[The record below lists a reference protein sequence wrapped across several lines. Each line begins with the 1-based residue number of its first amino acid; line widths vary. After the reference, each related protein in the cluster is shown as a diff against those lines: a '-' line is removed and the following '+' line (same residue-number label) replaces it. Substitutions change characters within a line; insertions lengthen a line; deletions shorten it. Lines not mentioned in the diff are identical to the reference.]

1 MSIETSNVVAAID
14 GTQISTAVC
23 DLAAWSALAM
33 QAPLEILHVL
43 DKSQYPTTP
52 DYSGN
57 IGLGSRSALLDELSS
72 LDVKRGKLALEQGRL
87 MMEEARERAIRDGVV
102 KPVMNQRHGSLMD
115 TLTEMEERIRLLV
128 MGKHDE
134 NLGDHT
140 GSILENVVRTL
151 HHPILVAAPTFSAP
165 KHVMLAF
172 DGSETTRKGV
182 EMVAQSPLFNG
193 LPCHLVMVGEDNSAH
208 RIQLDWAKE
217 VMDEAGF
224 EAPASLMEGEVEKV
238 LCDYRA
244 AHNIDMLIMGAYGHS
259 TIRRFLVGSTTTNVI
274 RGASVPV
281 LLLR

>member
-14 GTQISTAVC
+14 GTQVSTAVC
-23 DLAAWSALAM
+23 DLAAWAALAM

-72 LDVKRGKLALEQGRL
+72 LDVKRGKLALEQGRIV
-87 MMEEARERAIRDGVV
+87 MEEARERAIKDGVA
-102 KPVMNQRHGSLMD
+102 KPVLNQRHGSLVD
-115 TLTEMEERIRLLV
+115 TLIEMEERIRLLV

-140 GSILENVVRTL
+140 GSMLESVVRTL
-151 HHPILVAAPTFSAP
+151 HRPILIVGESFAPP
-165 KHVMLAF
+165 KRVMLAF

-182 EMVAQSPLFNG
+182 EMVAQSPLFKG
-193 LPCHLVMVGEDNSAH
+193 LPCHLVMVGEDNTH
-208 RIQLDWAKE
+208 NRIQLDWATE
-217 VMDEAGF
+217 VMGEAGF
-224 EAPASLMEGEVEKV
+224 DAPDTLVNGEVEKV

-244 AHNIDMLIMGAYGHS
+244 SHDIDMLIMGAYGHS

>member
-14 GTQISTAVC
+14 GTQVSTAVC
-23 DLAAWSALAM
+23 DLAAWAALAM

-43 DKSQYPTTP
+43 DKSQYPATP

-87 MMEEARERAIRDGVV
+87 MMEEARERAIIDGVA
-102 KPVMNQRHGSLMD
+102 KPVLNQRHGSLVD
-115 TLTEMEERIRLLV
+115 TLMEMEGRIRLLV

-140 GSILENVVRTL
+140 GSMLENVVRTL
-151 HHPILVAAPTFSAP
+151 HQPILVAAPTFSAP
-165 KHVMLAF
+165 KRVMLAF

-182 EMVAQSPLFNG
+182 EMVAQSPLFKG
-193 LPCHLVMVGEDNSAH
+193 LPCHLVMVGEDTSAN
-208 RIQLDWAKE
+208 RIELDWASE
-217 VMDEAGF
+217 MMDEAGF
-224 EAPASLMEGEVEKV
+224 EAPAVLEQGEVEKV

-244 AHNIDMLIMGAYGHS
+244 AHDIDMLIMGAYGHS

>member
-14 GTQISTAVC
+14 GTQVSTAVC
-23 DLAAWSALAM
+23 DLAAWAALAM

-43 DKSQYPTTP
+43 DKSQYPTAP

-72 LDVKRGKLALEQGRL
+72 LDVKRGKLALEQGRVV
-87 MMEEARERAIRDGVV
+87 MEEARERAIRDGVA
-102 KPVMNQRHGSLMD
+102 KPVLNQRHGSLVD
-115 TLTEMEERIRLLV
+115 TLSEIEERIRLLV

-140 GSILENVVRTL
+140 GSMLESVVRTM
-151 HHPILVAAPTFSAP
+151 HRPILIAGESFTPP
-165 KHVMLAF
+165 ERVMLAF
-172 DGSETTRKGV
+172 DGSDTTRKGV
-182 EMVAQSPLFNG
+182 EMVAQSPLFKG
-193 LPCHLVMVGEDNSAH
+193 LPCHLVMVGEDNTH
-208 RIQLDWAKE
+208 NHIQLDWAVD
-217 VMDEAGF
+217 VMREAGF
-224 EAPASLMEGEVEKV
+224 DAPTSLVNGEVEKV

-244 AHNIDMLIMGAYGHS
+244 SHEIDMLIMGAYGHS